1 MSLSENSKQ
10 GSMGKPFRRHG
21 RKPEEE
27 KKGISMLRYGKGN
40 NFYKFRET
48 LSEVAMEKFGNLGK
62 LIDLEEYYLPEMVF
76 TDFEAM
82 GYSDARIERLEL
94 EEHKEHTRKLT
105 KMEEDHPKLCGL
117 IMQHMSIESKDEVAQ
132 DEDYEEWH

>member
-1 MSLSENSKQ
+1 MSSSDNSKQ
-10 GSMGKPFRRHG
+10 GSKGKPFRRYG

-27 KKGISMLRYGKGN
+27 KKGIPILRYGKGN

-76 TDFEAM
+76 TDFKAM

-94 EEHKEHTRKLT
+94 EEYNEHTRKLT
-105 KMEEDHPKLCGL
+105 KMEEDRPKLYGL
-117 IMQHMSIESKDEVAQ
+117 IIQHMSIESKDEVAQ
-132 DEDYEEWH
+132 DED